1 MAGTGNSQ
9 APRVVILKTGSTYP
23 QIKDQFGDFD
33 AWFTRGLSSQLQLT
47 VVDVTQTPPPG
58 HPSDWQGIVI
68 TGSPAM
74 VSSREPWSEQAAHW
88 VRQAVED
95 NVPLLGV
102 CYGHQLLAHA
112 MGGKVDYHPKGRET
126 GTRQV
131 RLFAAAQ
138 SDPLFSLLPKTFPAQ
153 LTHKQSVLE
162 LPLGAVLL
170 GESNFEPHQAFRV
183 GDNAWGVQFH
193 PEFTEHIMKAYL
205 EVQYPDLQ
213 AEGLD
218 ANGLMASVQP
228 AEDAARLLQLF
239 SERILRHS
247 ET

>member
-33 AWFTRGLSSQLQLT
+33 AWFNRGLSSQLQLT

-74 VSSREPWSEQAAHW
+74 VSDREPWSEQAASW
-88 VRQAVED
+88 VRQAVESG
-95 NVPLLGV
+95 VPLLGV

-112 MGGKVDYHPKGRET
+112 MGGEVDYHPEGRET

-131 RLFAAAQ
+131 QLCETALE
-138 SDPLFSLLPKTFPAQ
+138 DPLFRQLPLSFAAQ
-153 LTHKQSVLE
+153 LTHKQSVLK
-162 LPLGAVLL
+162 LPPGATLL
-170 GESNFEPHQAFRV
+170 GKSDFEPHQAFRV
-183 GDNAWGVQFH
+183 GHCAWGVQFH
-193 PEFTEHIMKAYL
+193 PEFTDQIMKAYL
-205 EVQYPDLQ
+205 DVQYPDLER
-213 AEGLD
+213 EGL
-218 ANGLMASVQP
+218 
-228 AEDAARLLQLF
+228 DAARLLATVQPAPEAARLLKFF
-239 SERILRHS
+239 SELIINRAAN
-247 ET
+247 